1 MNFAHLANF
10 VIYSLLCSL
19 VIKYFCWSSFA
30 PPRLRRPG
38 GGNWQLSPPSYP
50 LVTPLIVVSIDKTN
64 RFKFIILNE
73 LAV

>member
-1 MNFAHLANF
+1 MHRLAS
-10 VIYSLLCSL
+10 V
-19 VIKYFCWSSFA
+19 A
-30 PPRLRRPG
+30 PEGRGKGGG